1 MMIPAIAASTAA
13 PSTTATATTTISYLK
28 KAGEMTTEPKYR
40 SRI

>member
-1 MMIPAIAASTAA
+1 MIPAIAASTAA

>member
-1 MMIPAIAASTAA
+1 MIPAIAASTAA
-13 PSTTATATTTISYLK
+13 PSTTATATTISYLK